1 MRTRTLTVA
10 LVTAIALAAAG
21 CGGSSGGSGDKAGND
36 KADAV
41 SEAERPYVDALAKSM
56 TEPVDDDEIVM
67 SDKSAACVAPL
78 FVRIIGVEKLKDNG
92 ITPEAF
98 ADDDSMDYSKLKI
111 TEKDGNALYDTF
123 GQCDVDFRKAMV
135 ESFAAD
141 EEMTPAMAKCMESV
155 LTDDNLRELMV
166 TTMVKGEDAVEDSP
180 LMGQMMG
187 CAFLGLGEDE

>member
-10 LVTAIALAAAG
+10 LLTAIALAAAG
-21 CGGSSGGSGDKAGND
+21 CGGSADTGGKNSDDKAE
-36 KADAV
+36 AV
-41 SEAERPYVDALAKSM
+41 SAAERPYVDALAKSM
-56 TEPVDDDEIVM
+56 TQPVDDDEIVM
-67 SDKSAACVAPL
+67 SDKQAACVAPL
-78 FVRIIGVEKLKDNG
+78 FVRIIGVEKLKDNE

-123 GQCDVDFRKAMV
+123 GQCDIDFRKAMV
-135 ESFAAD
+135 DSFAAD
-141 EEMTPAMAKCMESV
+141 EEMTPAMVKCMETV

-166 TTMVKGEDAVEDSP
+166 TTMVKGDDAMEDSP

-187 CAFLGLGEDE
+187 CAFLGMGEDE